1 MYDSIYTLYVFAA
14 LKKTNEEYAEK
25 VRSGSAKENTLLDLA
40 WKVDELSRLSSSGHS
55 LRTEV
60 VTMKELLENPTSDIA
75 GTNAARKLTNLHKG
89 LVDFAKGECL
99 IQQAIGVFLYSGT
112 CIV

>member
-1 MYDSIYTLYVFAA
+1 MLHVFAA

-75 GTNAARKLTNLHKG
+75 GTNAARKVMNLHKG

-99 IQQAIGVFLYSGT
+99 IRQAIGVFLYSGT
-112 CIV
+112 CIHVV

>member
-1 MYDSIYTLYVFAA
+1 MLYVFAA

-40 WKVDELSRLSSSGHS
+40 WNVDELSRLSSSGHS

-60 VTMKELLENPTSDIA
+60 VTMKELLENPTSDIDGA
-75 GTNAARKLTNLHKG
+75 NAARKLTNLHKG
-89 LVDFAKGECL
+89 LVDFTKGECL
-99 IQQAIGVFLYSGT
+99 IRQAIGVFLYSGT